1 MTGKG
6 RPSQPQRRLLA
17 AAAALVYV
25 IASQISPS
33 WTAEAAWPMTRRGVA
48 IGSCVFSAC
57 AAGACLQI
65 VTAGN
70 ECLVERF
77 GKYDRK
83 LLPGWHFLF
92 RPFEAVSF
100 HATTREQVLDVAPQ
114 QCYTLDNAP
123 IKADAVV
130 YMRIVSTE
138 AARYNVQAVHNA
150 ILNLCL
156 TQLREEVG
164 KLTLDES
171 FSSRER
177 INTAL
182 LRSLNS
188 VCHQWGVEITRIEL
202 QNLEPSQVILAA
214 MELQMAAERRKRAAI
229 LQSEGERTTMV
240 NEAEGGASAALMAAE
255 ADRKSIVL
263 AAEGEAERQRV
274 EAKGIKDAVETVA
287 SAIAQRPGGPG
298 AGAADKESIEAAVQF
313 LSVIRYMEM
322 NSKFASSDGTK
333 VLMLPSK
340 DR

>member
-1 MTGKG
+1 M
-6 RPSQPQRRLLA
+6 
-17 AAAALVYV
+17 
-25 IASQISPS
+25 
-33 WTAEAAWPMTRRGVA
+33 
-48 IGSCVFSAC
+48 
-57 AAGACLQI
+57 
-65 VTAGN
+65 
-70 ECLVERF
+70 
-77 GKYDRK
+77 
-83 LLPGWHFLF
+83 
-92 RPFEAVSF
+92 SF

-298 AGAADKESIEAAVQF
+298 EGAADKESIEAAVQF